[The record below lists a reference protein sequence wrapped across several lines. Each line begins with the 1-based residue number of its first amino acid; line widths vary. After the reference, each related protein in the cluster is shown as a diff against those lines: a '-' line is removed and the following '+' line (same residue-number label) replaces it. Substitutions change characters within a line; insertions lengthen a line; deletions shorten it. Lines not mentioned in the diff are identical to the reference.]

1 MTPRAYSYIRF
12 SKPEQAFGDS
22 LRRQA
27 QLSQEYAEKHNLEL
41 DTTLNMRDL
50 GLSGFHGTNLER
62 GALRKFLEHV
72 KQGQIAKGS
81 VLIVE
86 NLDRLT
92 RQQVLD
98 ALHLFT
104 SIIQSG
110 ITIVTLTDEMTYT
123 EESVN
128 ANPTQLMMSILILVR
143 AHEESLNKSKRSFA
157 FWKGRLAKIHQQKM
171 TRQCPEWLCL
181 PPPKTEFKIIPDR
194 VEIVQKIF
202 QLKLEGHGS
211 QNITRI
217 LNETDKF
224 WNPSGWQ
231 KTYIEKIL
239 HQPAVYG
246 AYQPYTAQGRKR
258 VPVGEP
264 ILGYYPEIVPEA
276 TFLRVQEV
284 LRKNWRKAGQVGKV
298 NNLFT
303 HLCKCGYCGSSLQHY
318 GGGKYHYL
326 VCRAAYQR
334 QGCEYL
340 SIPYLEMERI
350 ILNYCKGLDPDS
362 VLPSGDEA
370 KIKIHLLRE
379 EVEATKI
386 KLAKAELRAANL
398 ADDWADTPREDKPM
412 RELLRQR
419 LDVAV
424 REKQELQS
432 QLIQLEQELE
442 KASQTTENIAQ
453 HLYSINQLYAHM
465 DGLPPAERINL
476 RLRLRMEL
484 KRLIRKITVYA
495 EGESR
500 MTELVKKALLQMCEP
515 DPDSPSHKSFEAELD
530 YKIAHAKDELKIV
543 MEFTS
548 GVVRVIYPF
557 RDTEYD
563 NRIMLEYDQEERQIL
578 AEHYGVE
585 F

>member
-1 MTPRAYSYIRF
+1 
-12 SKPEQAFGDS
+12 
-22 LRRQA
+22 
-27 QLSQEYAEKHNLEL
+27 
-41 DTTLNMRDL
+41 
-50 GLSGFHGTNLER
+50 
-62 GALRKFLEHV
+62 
-72 KQGQIAKGS
+72 
-81 VLIVE
+81 
-86 NLDRLT
+86 
-92 RQQVLD
+92 
-98 ALHLFT
+98 
-104 SIIQSG
+104 
-110 ITIVTLTDEMTYT
+110 
-123 EESVN
+123 
-128 ANPTQLMMSILILVR
+128 
-143 AHEESLNKSKRSFA
+143 
-157 FWKGRLAKIHQQKM
+157 
-171 TRQCPEWLCL
+171 
-181 PPPKTEFKIIPDR
+181 
-194 VEIVQKIF
+194 
-202 QLKLEGHGS
+202 
-211 QNITRI
+211 
-217 LNETDKF
+217 
-224 WNPSGWQ
+224 
-231 KTYIEKIL
+231 
-239 HQPAVYG
+239 
-246 AYQPYTAQGRKR
+246 
-258 VPVGEP
+258 
-264 ILGYYPEIVPEA
+264 
-276 TFLRVQEV
+276 
-284 LRKNWRKAGQVGKV
+284 
-298 NNLFT
+298 
-303 HLCKCGYCGSSLQHY
+303 
-318 GGGKYHYL
+318 
-326 VCRAAYQR
+326 
-334 QGCEYL
+334 
-340 SIPYLEMERI
+340 
-350 ILNYCKGLDPDS
+350 
-362 VLPSGDEA
+362 
-370 KIKIHLLRE
+370 
-379 EVEATKI
+379 
-386 KLAKAELRAANL
+386 
-398 ADDWADTPREDKPM
+398 M